1 MDKIIVDDK
10 TYKVVERKSERFQ
23 ELLETAMDALQE
35 ATGNI
40 SYLNDEFNHLN
51 REVVSSLKDIVSRLE
66 EIKEE
71 KIYKPVLA

>member
-35 ATGNI
+35 VPCSAYENGICKDTGKYCDTCYDNSLNLNI
-40 SYLNDEFNHLN
+40 
-51 REVVSSLKDIVSRLE
+51 
-66 EIKEE
+66 
-71 KIYKPVLA
+71 